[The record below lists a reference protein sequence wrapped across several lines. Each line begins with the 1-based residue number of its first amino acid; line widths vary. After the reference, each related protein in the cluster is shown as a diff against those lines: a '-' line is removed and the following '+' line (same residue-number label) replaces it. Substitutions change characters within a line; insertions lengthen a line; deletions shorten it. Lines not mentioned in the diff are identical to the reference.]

1 MKLPK
6 SILIE
11 KACSTEQTRTA
22 ILEPY
27 LDTSNGKPVLVAT
40 SGRILAV
47 VPVEDS
53 ENEPAGFVSGD
64 LLKAGRKATG
74 KNAPLFATL
83 APDAATLP
91 GGITMP
97 RNGQVPAG
105 TNFPNWRAV
114 VPAGK
119 DTDPGRRVLH
129 INAADLFLLSQS
141 LGSHGLTLEFNDY
154 EKGKGQSIMVRPL
167 AFGQYSSNQCRPA
180 SPDAFGVIMAVVPLA
195 DSTK

>member
-1 MKLPK
+1 MKIPK
-6 SILIE
+6 TCLIE
-11 KACSTEQTRTA
+11 KACSEEQTRTA

-27 LDTSNGKPVLVAT
+27 FDTANGKPVLVAT
-40 SGRILAV
+40 CGRILAA
-47 VPVEDS
+47 VPVEDA
-53 ENEPAGFVSGD
+53 ENEVAGYVSGD
-64 LLKAGRKATG
+64 VLKAGRKATG
-74 KNAPLFATL
+74 KNVPLFATL
-83 APDAATLP
+83 APEAAMLP

-114 VPAGK
+114 VPASR

-129 INAADLFLLSQS
+129 INAADLFRLSQA
-141 LGSHGLTLEFNDY
+141 LGSHGVTLEFNDY

-180 SPDAFGVIMAVVPLA
+180 SPDAFGVIMAAVPLA